1 MTVGIRNWSHV
12 GVRVRERA
20 RSVAFYR
27 ALGFEEALWFEAAK
41 VAILRHPAGLEIN
54 LIVNADD
61 DPTTPN
67 LLMDVP
73 EKHPGYTHA
82 AFVVES
88 LDAAMASL
96 ASAGIQL
103 SDGPVKLGGVAMA
116 VFVRDPDGN
125 VIEFDELI
133 AEQ

>member
-1 MTVGIRNWSHV
+1 MTVGIRRWAHV

-27 ALGFEEALWFEAAK
+27 ALGFEETAWFEGPK
-41 VAILRHPAGLEIN
+41 VSILRHPAGLEVN
-54 LIVNADD
+54 LIVNAND
-61 DPTTPN
+61 DPATPN

-73 EKHPGYTHA
+73 EKHPGYTHV

-88 LDAAMASL
+88 LDATMASL
-96 ASAGIQL
+96 TSAGIQL
-103 SDGPVKLGGVAMA
+103 SDGPVNLGGIAMA

-125 VIEFDELI
+125 VVEFDELI
-133 AEQ
+133 AGR